1 MTDVSAPER
10 LHETLSA
17 VSEFPTPT
25 EVYPEKSWQALGTH
39 TLVQTH
45 RLLLRQFHDPFT
57 VLQAIVYP
65 AVMLVM
71 FWAVLGISVTR
82 ATGINSVYGYVPMI
96 SLVGAMFGSIASG
109 MGLKEEWRKGLLAR
123 FWILPMHRAAGITS
137 RLLAESIRILVTTVL
152 LVGVGFL
159 LGFRF
164 SQGVLAGFGMLLVP
178 LLMGVGFA
186 TLVTALALSSAKLP
200 LVELL
205 SLVCTLLMFFNS
217 GFVPTMAYP
226 KWLQG
231 FVENQPMSTAIDTMR
246 GLSLGG
252 PVAEPLFK
260 TAMWSLAAILV
271 FGWPAIKGYRRAAGT
286 PI

>member
-1 MTDVSAPER
+1 
-10 LHETLSA
+10 
-17 VSEFPTPT
+17 
-25 EVYPEKSWQALGTH
+25 
-39 TLVQTH
+39 
-45 RLLLRQFHDPFT
+45 
-57 VLQAIVYP
+57 
-65 AVMLVM
+65 
-71 FWAVLGISVTR
+71 
-82 ATGINSVYGYVPMI
+82 
-96 SLVGAMFGSIASG
+96 MFGSIASG

-137 RLLAESIRILVTTVL
+137 RLLAESVRILVTTVL

-164 SQGVLAGFGMLLVP
+164 TQGPLAGLGMLLVP

-186 TLVTALALSSAKLP
+186 TLVTALAVSSAKLP

-226 KWLQG
+226 VWLQG
-231 FVENQPMSTAIDTMR
+231 FVENQPMSTAIDAMR

-252 PVAEPLFK
+252 PVAEPLIK
-260 TAMWSLAAILV
+260 TALWSLAAIGI
-271 FGWPAIKGYRRAAGT
+271 FGWPAVRGYRRAAGN

>member
-1 MTDVSAPER
+1 MTNVNAPER
-10 LHETLSA
+10 LDESVSA
-17 VSEFPTPT
+17 ISEFPEPT
-25 EVYPEKSWQALGTH
+25 EVYPEKSWQALATH
-39 TLVQTH
+39 SVVQTH
-45 RLLLRQFHDPFT
+45 RLLLREFHDPFT
-57 VLQAIVYP
+57 VLQAIIYP
-65 AVMLVM
+65 ALMLVM

-137 RLLAESIRILVTTVL
+137 RLLAESVRILITTVL
-152 LVGVGFL
+152 LVGVGFM

-164 SQGVLAGFGMLLVP
+164 TQGMLAGLGMLLVP

-186 TLVTALALSSAKLP
+186 TLVTALAVSSAKLP

-226 KWLQG
+226 TWLQG
-231 FVENQPMSTAIDTMR
+231 FVQNQPMSTAIDAMR

-252 PVAEPLFK
+252 PVAEPLIK
-260 TAMWSLAAILV
+260 TAMWSIGAVVV
-271 FGWPAIKGYRRAAGT
+271 FGWPAIKGYRKAAGN

>member
-1 MTDVSAPER
+1 MTDLSVPER
-10 LHETLSA
+10 LDENLA
-17 VSEFPTPT
+17 ISEFPVPT
-25 EVYPEKSWQALGTH
+25 EVYPETSRQALFTH
-39 TLVQTH
+39 TTVQTY
-45 RLLLRQFHDPFT
+45 RLLLREFHDPFT

-65 AVMLVM
+65 ALMLVM
-71 FWAVLGISVTR
+71 FWAVLGISVTK

-137 RLLAESIRILVTTVL
+137 RLLAESVRILITTVL

-164 SQGVLAGFGMLLVP
+164 TQGPLAGLGMLLVP

-186 TLVTALALSSAKLP
+186 TLVTALAVSSAKLP

-226 KWLQG
+226 VWLQG
-231 FVENQPMSTAIDTMR
+231 FVENQPMSTAIDAMR

-252 PVAEPLFK
+252 PVAVPLIK
-260 TAMWSLAAILV
+260 TALWSLAAIV
-271 FGWPAIKGYRRAAGT
+271 IFGWPAIKGYKRAAGN